1 VATGNTADESGN
13 NSASCGGALLLRPL
27 FLAVLLGVSFHC
39 LLSMSSGMNYVT
51 PRGVSVACRLFVMS
65 GIVAL
70 QFRTLRLLRL
80 AIIHQGDALHLGLET
95 VRHLAAA
102 LGKLDHDLLVQPD
115 VHFCRAIES
124 AGIAEFLRQLF
135 SGAKAAV

>member
-1 VATGNTADESGN
+1 
-13 NSASCGGALLLRPL
+13 LRPL
-27 FLAVLLGVSFHC
+27 FLAVLLGMSLHC

-51 PRGVSVACRLFVMS
+51 PRGVSVVCRLFVTS
-65 GIVAL
+65 GIVVL

-102 LGKLDHDLLVQPD
+102 LGKLCHDLLVQPD

-124 AGIAEFLRQLF
+124 ACIAEFLRQLF

>member
-1 VATGNTADESGN
+1 MRR
-13 NSASCGGALLLRPL
+13 SASIAPIISCRAP
-27 FLAVLLGVSFHC
+27 GVSFHC

-51 PRGVSVACRLFVMS
+51 PRGVSAACRLFVMS

-135 SGAKAAV
+135 SGAKAAI